1 MLHGRPRRWNDIDLA
16 LAQLGAI
23 HEWLRDAAHPTPR
36 DSAGLDR
43 QRCALTARTH
53 EQLIRSGAP
62 LESDLPRRLVLAHR
76 SDWFVERL
84 EESLRG
90 TGLLMV
96 SRVRDADEAV
106 GCVVAE
112 QPDVLLV
119 EDELPGMEVVVLVQ
133 EVLRYSPACAVGVQV
148 QDREQV
154 GRLLDA
160 GGAFVC
166 HRQLPPVEVAQ
177 QLVQLAAP
185 EVGLHLRARP
195 PEPST
200 AAASGGNSHLGD
212 RCRVSR
218 LRPR

>member
-1 MLHGRPRRWNDIDLA
+1 MLHGRPRTWNDIDLA

-23 HEWLRDAAHPTPR
+23 DQWLCDAARTSPPE
-36 DSAGLDR
+36 SAGLDR

-53 EQLIRSGAP
+53 EQLMHSGAP
-62 LESDLPRRLVLAHR
+62 LHSDLPRRLVLAHR
-76 SDWFVERL
+76 NDWFVERL

-119 EDELPGMEVVVLVQ
+119 EDELPGMEVVALVQ
-133 EVLRYSPACAVGVQV
+133 EVLRCSPACAVGVRV
-148 QDREQV
+148 QDCEQV

-166 HRQLPPVEVAQ
+166 HRQLPPAEVAQ
-177 QLVQLAAP
+177 QLVQLGAP
-185 EVGLHLRARP
+185 EVGSSPAR
-195 PEPST
+195 
-200 AAASGGNSHLGD
+200 AAAGAVNGRN
-212 RCRVSR
+212 
-218 LRPR
+218 LRRQ